1 MYQKKVKRYF
11 FIKMVLYY
19 DFDFQFVIGGIVME
33 LDKMSKAQQSSA
45 GSRMAQETSIFWLKI
60 ALLVAESCPSDA
72 IPKLI
77 QIIARLA
84 NAGFRNLV

>member
-1 MYQKKVKRYF
+1 
-11 FIKMVLYY
+11 
-19 DFDFQFVIGGIVME
+19 
-33 LDKMSKAQQSSA
+33 MSKAQQSSA

-60 ALLVAESCPSDA
+60 ALLVAKSCPSDA